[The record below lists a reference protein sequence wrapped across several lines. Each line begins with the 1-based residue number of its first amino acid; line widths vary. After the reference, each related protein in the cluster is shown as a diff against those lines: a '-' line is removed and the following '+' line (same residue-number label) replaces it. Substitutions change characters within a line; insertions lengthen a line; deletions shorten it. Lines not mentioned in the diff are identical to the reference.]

1 MDINCDTILG
11 INLFTCDLQFKTWR
25 VRGRKAIQLSGGWR
39 GREIHLFYFDS
50 KFGGDLTNRR
60 WLIMAKCRLSLVK
73 KKKRFPDWLER
84 RMGYLWNVI
93 QIRSEA

>member
-39 GREIHLFYFDS
+39 GREIHLFYFYS

-73 KKKRFPDWLER
+73 KKKIPRLVRKKDGVFVECDT
-84 RMGYLWNVI
+84 NKK
-93 QIRSEA
+93 